1 MRFWIALFAP
11 AALLVCAASS
21 WAALSGTAE
30 VTTSQTSAPFTYTIT
45 LHNTGTT
52 NIGAFWFAWTDHP
65 ADYDFL
71 PTSPTNILMPSGWVA
86 PVTHNGFPGDGYG
99 IEFYS
104 LGSNL
109 IAPGQSSSA
118 FQFTSNDSPATLA
131 GNAFFPGFKVTNSF
145 VYIGFPQSDPGFEFV
160 ATVPEPVGP
169 AALAF
174 VGCLGLTRR
183 GRRA

>member
-1 MRFWIALFAP
+1 MKFSIALGAP
-11 AALLVCAASS
+11 AALLACSTSAF
-21 WAALSGTAE
+21 AALQATAE
-30 VTTSQTSAPFTYTIT
+30 VNTSQTSAPFTYTIT

-71 PTSPTNILMPSGWVA
+71 PTSPTNIVMPSGWVA
-86 PVTHNGFPGDGYG
+86 PITHNGFPGDGYG

-109 IAPGQSSSA
+109 LAPGQSSSA
-118 FQFTSNDSPATLA
+118 FQFTSNDSPSTLA

-145 VYIGFPQSDPGFEFV
+145 VYIGFPQGDPGFEFI
-160 ATVPEPVGP
+160 AAVPEPMS
-169 AALAF
+169 A
-174 VGCLGLTRR
+174 GLVPLIGLVLVAR
-183 GRRA
+183 RRAK